1 MNIPTQ
7 SQVFA
12 AGRHAFSFGA
22 GVIATAAMW
31 GLVSQTDSA
40 TLSEALTHLGNGASE
55 MAKGVT
61 AIIGVIIPLYT
72 AWRAAHNAS
81 PAEQVK
87 SVISLPPAEVSDA
100 VKASTA
106 PGAQAELISAVNKA
120 TPKVVTK

>member
-7 SQVFA
+7 SEVYA
-12 AGRHAFSFGA
+12 AGRHVFSFGA

-40 TLSEALTHLGNGASE
+40 SLSEALTHLGNGASE
-55 MAKGVT
+55 MWKGVMGAVAVLT
-61 AIIGVIIPLYT
+61 PLYT
-72 AWRAAHNAS
+72 AWRAAHSSS

-87 SVISLPPAEVSDA
+87 SVISMSPAQVNDA

-106 PGAQAELISAVNKA
+106 PGAQAELTSAINKA
-120 TPKVVTK
+120 TPK